1 MKSNADQLKSKLF
14 AIDQYNDI
22 IVTFKTLI

>member
-1 MKSNADQLKSKLF
+1 MKTNADQLKSKLF

-22 IVTFKTLI
+22 IVGFKKQI